1 MKNKFDLKSS
11 LPYVLAILFFLL
23 VTMSYFSPLLSGKT
37 LSMHDTNMAGGAAK
51 ELNDFHE
58 QTGEWAWWTNSM
70 FGGMPGYM
78 ITGAYPNSLTSRLGG
93 FLSVMLPVPSGTI
106 FLMMVGFFIFM
117 ISLRRNIWVSVI
129 GSIAYALGTYNML
142 YLEAGHVSKILAL
155 AYGPALM
162 AGFIYVFRGKYLL
175 GTFLTALFLGLEL
188 YANHLQITYYFM
200 LILIAYS
207 IYESVKIIQAKQLN
221 LFPKIALSFAI
232 ALCIGVGMNS
242 MRLWNNITYSSE
254 TTRGKTELQNSTAGN
269 NGLDRSYAFG
279 WSYGIDETFNL
290 IVPDLMGGGSA
301 GALSENSEVYKTLN
315 SGGVDPGAAKQ
326 FIRQL
331 PLYHGDQ
338 SVTSG
343 PSYSGIIVF
352 FLFLL
357 GLFISKGKL
366 KWLIAG
372 LTGLFIVLSW
382 GSNFPVFNNVFF
394 DTFPGYNKFRAVT
407 MILTL
412 VHFLL
417 VWGAAN
423 TLSDLL
429 KTEFSWGSLKK
440 PIYTTAGI
448 IVGLMF
454 LGYFMVDFNAPRDQ
468 NFIASLSQSLGNDF
482 AQRLLNALREDRSS
496 MALNDIYRGLVLLAL
511 TIGAIFLLKK
521 NKISNV
527 VFGIIAV
534 ALVLFDF
541 ISVDKRYF
549 NNSDFETK
557 RFNKETF
564 QATAADQQ
572 ILADKDPNFRVINLT
587 TGFWSD
593 ARDSYFH
600 KSIGGYHGAKLKK
613 IQELYEYQ
621 MIKDGRLNMPILN
634 MLNTKYFIN
643 NGPENTPI
651 AQQNPEALGNA
662 WFVDTLKVVP
672 TADEELASLGEGFT
686 PSEEAVTQKSFFPET
701 KAYQKDS
708 SSSISL
714 TSYTPNKLVYASS
727 ANNEGFAVFSEVFYR
742 GNRDWFSYI
751 DGKPVDHLK
760 VNYVLRGLEVP
771 AGKHEI
777 IFEFKPKSVKSG
789 KMIDLVASV
798 GLILLLGLS
807 IFKGIKDTK

>member
-1 MKNKFDLKSS
+1 MKNKFDFRSS
-11 LPYVLAILFFLL
+11 LPYALAILFFLII
-23 VTMSYFSPLLSGKT
+23 TMSYFSPLLSGKT

-51 ELNDFHE
+51 ELNDYHE

-78 ITGAYPNSLTSRLGG
+78 IAGAYPNSLSSKIGSFFYQL
-93 FLSVMLPVPSGTI
+93 LPLPASPI
-106 FLMMVGFFIFM
+106 FLMMIGFFIFM
-117 ISLRRNIWVSVI
+117 ISLKRNIWVSVI
-129 GSIAYALGTYNML
+129 ASVAYAFGTYNML

-162 AGFIYVFRGKYLL
+162 AGFTYIFRGKYIL

-207 IYESVKIIQAKQLN
+207 TYEAVKVFKEKRINAL
-221 LFPKIALSFAI
+221 PKIALSFAI
-232 ALCIGVGMNS
+232 ALFVGVGMNS
-242 MRLWNNITYSSE
+242 MRLWNNITYSAE
-254 TTRGKTELQNSTAGN
+254 TTRGKTELKSSTAGN
-269 NGLDRSYAFG
+269 DGLDRSYAFS

-301 GALSENSEVYKTLN
+301 GALSENSEVFKTLN
-315 SGGVDPGAAKQ
+315 SGGVDMGAAKQ
-326 FIRQL
+326 FIKQL

-343 PSYSGIIVF
+343 PSYSGIIIF

-366 KWLIAG
+366 KWLIAS
-372 LTGLFIVLSW
+372 LTSLFIVLSW
-382 GSNFPVFNNVFF
+382 GSHFPAFNNLFF
-394 DTFPGYNKFRAVT
+394 DIFPGYNKFRAVT

-429 KTEFSWGSLKK
+429 KIEFTWDGIKK
-440 PIYTTAGI
+440 LVYTTYGI
-448 IVGLMF
+448 IFGLMF
-454 LGYFMVDFNAPRDQ
+454 LGYFMVDFNSPRDQ
-468 NFIASLSQSLGNDF
+468 NFIAGLSQSLGNDF
-482 AQRLLNALREDRSS
+482 AQRLLNALRTDRSS

-511 TIGAIFLLKK
+511 VIGAIFLLKK
-521 NKISNV
+521 NKISNLI
-527 VFGIIAV
+527 FGIV
-534 ALVLFDF
+534 AIVLVMFDF

-549 NNSDFETK
+549 NNSDFEIK
-557 RFNKETF
+557 RFNQATF
-564 QATAADQQ
+564 QPSAADQQ

-651 AQQNPEALGNA
+651 AQQNPDALGNA
-662 WFVDTLKVVP
+662 WFVNTLKVVP
-672 TADEELASLGEGFT
+672 NADEELATLGEGFN
-686 PSEEAVTQKSFFPET
+686 PDLEAVTQENYMLET
-701 KAYQKDS
+701 KTYKKGS
-708 SSSISL
+708 NSSITL
-714 TSYTPNKLVYASS
+714 TSYAPNKLLYSS
-727 ANNEGFAVFSEVFYR
+727 NSNNEEFAVFSEIFYR
-742 GNRDWFSYI
+742 GNKDWFSYI
-751 DGKPVDHLK
+751 DGKPVEHLK
-760 VNYVLRGLEVP
+760 VNYVLRGLEIP

-777 IFEFKPKSVKSG
+777 TFEFKPKSVESG

-798 GLILLLGLS
+798 GLVLLFGACLF
-807 IFKGIKDTK
+807 ITFKKE

>member
-1 MKNKFDLKSS
+1 MKNKFNFRSS
-11 LPYVLAILFFLL
+11 LPYALGILFFLII
-23 VTMSYFSPLLSGKT
+23 TMSYFSPLLSGKM

-51 ELNDFHE
+51 ELNDYHE

-78 ITGAYPNSLTSRLGG
+78 IAGAYPNSLSSKIGSFFYQL
-93 FLSVMLPVPSGTI
+93 LPLPASPI
-106 FLMMVGFFIFM
+106 FLMLVGFFIFM
-117 ISLRRNIWVSVI
+117 TSLKRNIWVSI
-129 GSIAYALGTYNML
+129 IASVSYAFGTYNML
-142 YLEAGHVSKILAL
+142 FLEAGHVSKILAL

-162 AGFIYVFRGKYLL
+162 AGFIYVFRGKYIL

-207 IYESVKIIQAKQLN
+207 IYEAVK
-221 LFPKIALSFAI
+221 LFKEKRIDALPKIALSFAI
-232 ALCIGVGMNS
+232 ALLIGVGMNS
-242 MRLWNNITYSSE
+242 MRLWNNITYSAE
-254 TTRGKTELQNSTAGN
+254 TTRGKTELKTSTAGN

-301 GALSENSEVYKTLN
+301 GALSESSEVFKTLN
-315 SGGVDPGAAKQ
+315 SGGVDINAARQ
-326 FIRQL
+326 FIKQL

-343 PSYSGIIVF
+343 PSYSGIIIF

-357 GLFISKGKL
+357 GLFISKGNL

-372 LTGLFIVLSW
+372 LTGLFIILSW
-382 GSNFPVFNNVFF
+382 GSNFPAFNNLFF
-394 DTFPGYNKFRAVT
+394 DAFPGYNKFRAVT

-429 KTEFSWGSLKK
+429 KSEFTWDNLKK
-440 PIYTTAGI
+440 PVYTTFGI
-448 IVGLMF
+448 IFGLMF
-454 LGYFMVDFNAPRDQ
+454 LGYFMVDFNSPRDQ
-468 NFIASLSQSLGNDF
+468 NFIAGLSQSLGNDF

-496 MALNDIYRGLVLLAL
+496 MALNDIYRGLILLAL
-511 TIGAIFLLKK
+511 AIGAIFLLKK
-521 NKISNV
+521 NKISSL
-527 VFGIIAV
+527 VFGIV
-534 ALVLFDF
+534 AIVLVMFDF

-557 RFNKETF
+557 RFNQAPF
-564 QATAADQQ
+564 QPTAADQQ

-651 AQQNPEALGNA
+651 AQQNPDALGNA
-662 WFVDTLKVVP
+662 WFVDTLKVVA
-672 TADEELASLGEGFT
+672 TADEELAALGEGFN
-686 PSEEAVTQKSFFPET
+686 PGLEAVTQEQYIPQT
-701 KAYQKDS
+701 KTYKKDS
-708 SSSISL
+708 ISTISL
-714 TSYTPNKLVYASS
+714 ASYAPNKLVYSS
-727 ANNEGFAVFSEVFYR
+727 NTNSEVFAVFSEVFYR
-742 GNRDWFSYI
+742 GNQDWFSYI
-751 DGKPVDHLK
+751 DGKPAEHIK
-760 VNYVLRGLEVP
+760 VNYVLRGLEIP

-777 IFEFKPKSVKSG
+777 TFEFKPKSVESG
-789 KMIDLVASV
+789 KMIDLAASI
-798 GLILLLGLS
+798 GLVLLFGGCLFFT
-807 IFKGIKDTK
+807 FKKE

>member
-1 MKNKFDLKSS
+1 MKNKFDFKSS
-11 LPYVLAILFFLL
+11 LPYILAILFFLI
-23 VTMSYFSPLLSGKT
+23 VTMSYFSPLLTGKS
-37 LSMHDTNMAGGAAK
+37 LSMHDTNMGGGAAK

-78 ITGAYPNSLTSRLGG
+78 ITGAYPNSLSSKIGSFFYQL
-93 FLSVMLPVPSGTI
+93 LPIPAGPI
-106 FLMMVGFFIFM
+106 FLMMIGFFIFM
-117 ISLRRNIWVSVI
+117 ISLKRNIWVAIIASV
-129 GSIAYALGTYNML
+129 AYAFGTYNML
-142 YLEAGHVSKILAL
+142 YIEAGHVSKILAL

-162 AGFIYVFRGKYLL
+162 AGFVYVFRGKYLL

-188 YANHLQITYYFM
+188 YSNHLQITYYFM
-200 LILIAYS
+200 LILTAYS
-207 IYESVKIIQAKQLN
+207 LYEAVKIIQAKQFNVL
-221 LFPKIALSFAI
+221 PKIALSFAI
-232 ALCIGVGMNS
+232 ALFVGVGMNS
-242 MRLWNNITYSSE
+242 MRLWNNISYSAE
-254 TTRGKTELQNSTAGN
+254 TTRGKTELQSSTAGD

-301 GALSENSEVYKTLN
+301 GALSESSEVYKTLN
-315 SGGVDPGAAKQ
+315 SGGVDVGAAKQ

-331 PLYHGDQ
+331 PLYHGNQ

-372 LTGLFIVLSW
+372 LTGLFIILSW
-382 GSNFPVFNNVFF
+382 GSNFPVFNNLIF
-394 DTFPGYNKFRAVT
+394 DIFPGYNKFRAVT

-429 KTEFSWGSLKK
+429 KTELSWDSLKK
-440 PIYTTAGI
+440 PLYSTVGI

-454 LGYFMVDFNAPRDQ
+454 IGYFMVDFNAPRDQ
-468 NFIASLSQSLGNDF
+468 NFMASLSQSLGNDF
-482 AQRLLNALREDRSS
+482 AQRLLNALRDDRSA

-511 TIGAIFLLKK
+511 TVGAVFLLKK
-521 NKISNV
+521 NKIGNL

-557 RFNKETF
+557 RFNQQTF

-587 TGFWSD
+587 TAFWQD

-651 AQQNPEALGNA
+651 AQQNPDALGNA

-672 TADEELASLGEGFT
+672 AADEELAALGDGFK
-686 PSEEAVTQKSFFPET
+686 PSEEAVTQKSFLPET
-701 KAYQKDS
+701 RTYQKDS

-714 TSYTPNKLVYASS
+714 TSYAPNRLVYASNAS
-727 ANNEGFAVFSEVFYR
+727 NEGFAVFSEIFYR
-742 GNRDWFSYI
+742 GNKDWFSYI

-760 VNYVLRGLEVP
+760 VNYVLRGLEIP

-777 IFEFKPKSVKSG
+777 TFEFKPKSVESG
-789 KMIDLVASV
+789 KMIDLFASI
-798 GLILLLGLS
+798 GLVLLLGTV
-807 IFKGIKDTK
+807 IFTSLKKAK